1 LLEGEDQKALNC
13 HDEMLAELINQGYY
27 PYRLSTHSMNSL
39 PAAQDDYSCLIQKI
53 KDSLDPHR
61 ILSPGRYEFL

>member
-1 LLEGEDQKALNC
+1 MIRSKSR
-13 HDEMLAELINQGYY
+13 LAY

-39 PAAQDDYSCLIQKI
+39 PLAQDDYSCLIQKI
-53 KDSLDPHR
+53 KDSLDPNH

>member
-1 LLEGEDQKALNC
+1 
-13 HDEMLAELINQGYY
+13 
-27 PYRLSTHSMNSL
+27 MNSL
-39 PAAQDDYSCLIQKI
+39 PVAQDDYSCLIQKI